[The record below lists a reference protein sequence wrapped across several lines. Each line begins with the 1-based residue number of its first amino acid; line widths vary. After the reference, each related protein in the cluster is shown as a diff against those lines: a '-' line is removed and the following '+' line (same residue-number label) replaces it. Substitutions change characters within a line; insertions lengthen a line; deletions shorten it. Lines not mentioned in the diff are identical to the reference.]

1 MGEHP
6 ARVRRRLVPDDAQTQ
21 IILGSLLGGALIEGA
36 PRERRM
42 RIAHARSRERYV
54 WWKYERLVPLSEDA
68 PRATTARIE
77 FATIPHPLFDDL
89 ATLIAAPRGRAR
101 LMRELLGPLGLA
113 VWMSDAGRFEL
124 RAELFLPR
132 QRALVLSA

>member
-1 MGEHP
+1 M
-6 ARVRRRLVPDDAQTQ
+6 RRRLVPDDAQMQ

-54 WWKYERLVPLSEDA
+54 WWKYERLASLSEDA
-68 PRATTARIE
+68 PRATSARIG

-89 ATLIAAPRGRAR
+89 ATLVAAPRGRAR
-101 LMRELLGPLGLA
+101 LMHELLGPLGLA

-124 RAELFLPR
+124 RSDLFLPR
-132 QRALVLSA
+132 QRALALSA